1 VANPLAEKVRELIVQ
16 RGPITFAEFMEL
28 ALYDHEHGFYAD
40 PSRGPG
46 FDYRTSPTLTPAFG
60 KLLGRA
66 LVRMWRYLRE
76 PSEFTVIEVG
86 AGRADLAAAAI
97 EATTEEMPA
106 ALRWEFVER
115 FSSVRE
121 IHAERLARSN
131 AQISWRHSLSNG
143 PPVLGCV
150 LANEV
155 LDNFPVHVFEVR
167 DRKAAE
173 VYVDVRDDFLVEK
186 LGPPASEEMLEGVN
200 ALRHLEEG
208 DRFEICPALEGW
220 CADAGAALERGYL
233 LVIDYGDTEPELWKK
248 RPGGSVVTYERER
261 FAADPLQN
269 PGGADITAHV
279 DFTRLKSA
287 AMTAGFERSAVESQR
302 EFLKSLGFDDERDA
316 LRGANT
322 RAQEEGNHAETLRLL
337 AERSRLDA
345 IVARGGLGDHV
356 TFLGAKRASL
366 GAWSQWRP
374 PRSRRG
380 KKGS

>member
-1 VANPLAEKVRELIVQ
+1 MANPLAEKVRELISE

-28 ALYDHEHGFYAD
+28 ALYDEEHGFYSD
-40 PSRGPG
+40 PARGPG
-46 FDYRTSPTLTPAFG
+46 NDFRTSPTLTPAFG
-60 KLLGRA
+60 RILGRA

-97 EATTEEMPA
+97 EATAPDMQS
-106 ALRWEFVER
+106 ALRWDFVER

-121 IHAERLARSN
+121 VHAERLARSN
-131 AQISWRHSLSNG
+131 AQISWRHSLDNG
-143 PPVLGCV
+143 PPVMGCV

-167 DRKAAE
+167 DGKAAE
-173 VYVDVRDDFLVEK
+173 VYVDVNDDFLIEK
-186 LGPPASEEMLEGVN
+186 LGPPASEKMLEGIN

-208 DRFEICPALEGW
+208 DRFEICPALETW

-248 RPGGSVVTYERER
+248 RPSGTVVTYERER
-261 FAADPLQN
+261 FGSDPLRN

-279 DFTRLKSA
+279 DFTRLKSTA
-287 AMTAGFERSAVESQR
+287 LAAGFERSAIETQR
-302 EFLKSLGFDDERDA
+302 EFLNSLGFEEERDA
-316 LRGANT
+316 LRTAST
-322 RAQEEGNHAETLRLL
+322 LAQEAGDHAEYLRLL

-374 PRSRRG
+374 PRRRRT